1 MMHIE
6 KGGHRMKCLKIEEN
20 KVLFTVNN
28 ADWFP
33 IDEITKDHLLILLDL
48 AINNDFEMDA
58 FDASKIA
65 NQAHQIIYKNIYDKF
80 IDLTRNKTRF
90 SDESE
95 ALYKEAIEKYK
106 RTTT

>member
-6 KGGHRMKCLKIEEN
+6 KGEHLMKYLKIEEN
-20 KVLFTVNN
+20 KVHFTVNRT
-28 ADWFP
+28 DWLP
-33 IDEITKDHLLILLDL
+33 IDKITKDHLLSLLEL
-48 AINNDFEMDA
+48 AINNDFEMDV

-80 IDLTRNKTRF
+80 IDLSRNKTRF

-95 ALYKEAIEKYK
+95 ALYKEAIDKYK
-106 RTTT
+106 NTTI

>member
-6 KGGHRMKCLKIEEN
+6 KGGYLMKYLKIEEN

-28 ADWFP
+28 TDWFP
-33 IDEITKDHLLILLDL
+33 IDEITKDHLLSLLDL

-65 NQAHQIIYKNIYDKF
+65 NQAHQIIYKNIYDKL

-106 RTTT
+106 SATT

>member
-6 KGGHRMKCLKIEEN
+6 KGGHLMKYLKIEEN
-20 KVLFTVNN
+20 KVFFTVNN
-28 ADWFP
+28 TDWFP
-33 IDEITKDHLLILLDL
+33 IDEITKDHLLSLLDL

-58 FDASKIA
+58 FDALKIA

-80 IDLTRNKTRF
+80 IDLIRNKTRF

-106 RTTT
+106 SATT

>member
-1 MMHIE
+1 MMHIK
-6 KGGHRMKCLKIEEN
+6 KGGYLMKYLKIQEN
-20 KVLFTVNN
+20 KVVFTINN
-28 ADWFP
+28 TDWFP
-33 IDEITKDHLLILLDL
+33 IDQITKDHLLELLDF

-65 NQAHQIIYKNIYDKF
+65 NQAHQIIYKNIYEKF
-80 IDLTRNKTRF
+80 VELTRNKTRF

-106 RTTT
+106 SETT